1 MADSKPRAQP
11 DLLEQIPDPDTVR
24 SWLADSIR
32 RSELLRSLL
41 RVAIRKAAFEP
52 HIDQQERQLAVGKS
66 TPAQVSARHCRFS

>member
-1 MADSKPRAQP
+1 VADLRRPPQP
-11 DLLEQIPDPDTVR
+11 DLIEQIPDPETVR

-52 HIDQQERQLAVGKS
+52 PAPGQQKGVGLA
-66 TPAQVSARHCRFS
+66 R